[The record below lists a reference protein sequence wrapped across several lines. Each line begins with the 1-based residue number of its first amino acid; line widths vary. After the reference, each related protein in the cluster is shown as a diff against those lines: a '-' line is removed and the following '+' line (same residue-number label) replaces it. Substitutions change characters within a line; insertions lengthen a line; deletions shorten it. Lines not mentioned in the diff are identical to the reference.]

1 MADKS
6 PLKATYNG
14 SDTNG
19 LAEFASGDT
28 VAIADGGTGATTAS
42 GARTALGVSPTAGSS
57 SLTTLGTVATG
68 TWEATDVAVAH
79 GGTGA
84 STASEART
92 NLGITD
98 TTPGGSNTEIQY
110 NNSGSFGA
118 SANLTFDG
126 STLLVGTSIAATAD
140 TNTSIGL
147 PGSDVLTLNTG
158 GSERVR
164 ISSVGSIELN
174 NPGDATRGIH
184 FSGNQN
190 GLITTNES
198 FYFNIDSDNGQTDRI
213 FRFGK
218 DAATTSGTAIM
229 DISEGGYVGIGN
241 TAMSTYANAAVGLVI
256 GDTSDAT
263 SEITIATSTS
273 GTGELNFTDTADTT
287 NQFSISATHGTGMKM
302 DYQTALFLSQTG
314 TDYFK
319 FESTGLLRIWD
330 DANANM
336 STGIT
341 INQKTND
348 DQIFAL
354 KSSDVT
360 HGMTDVAE
368 TDTYAALTKRHAD
381 YGGLDLHVY
390 TESISQAFMLHAVA
404 GSEDTNDTTTSAS
417 TCHIMGKKA
426 NGTNVTAVGS
436 TANIFSIANDTT
448 TRVIIKGDG
457 TVHASDTS
465 WATSLDDMP
474 DALAGRAYTTEMA
487 RRQGA
492 GLLGGMEV
500 DAPELVQRMEDAGI
514 VTHAEKEGEGHIPGH
529 RFLNVQKGI
538 KFSWDM
544 GFQNFKWMYEM
555 AKVLSDD
562 QRAALPEDMQSAF
575 AALEAN
581 ESQFIQ
587 EKN

>member
-1 MADKS
+1 
-6 PLKATYNG
+6 
-14 SDTNG
+14 
-19 LAEFASGDT
+19 
-28 VAIADGGTGATTAS
+28 
-42 GARTALGVSPTAGSS
+42 
-57 SLTTLGTVATG
+57 
-68 TWEATDVAVAH
+68 
-79 GGTGA
+79 
-84 STASEART
+84 
-92 NLGITD
+92 
-98 TTPGGSNTEIQY
+98 
-110 NNSGSFGA
+110 
-118 SANLTFDG
+118 
-126 STLLVGTSIAATAD
+126 
-140 TNTSIGL
+140 
-147 PGSDVLTLNTG
+147 
-158 GSERVR
+158 
-164 ISSVGSIELN
+164 
-174 NPGDATRGIH
+174 
-184 FSGNQN
+184 
-190 GLITTNES
+190 
-198 FYFNIDSDNGQTDRI
+198 
-213 FRFGK
+213 
-218 DAATTSGTAIM
+218 M

-417 TCHIMGKKA
+417 PCHIMGKKA
-426 NGTNVTAVGS
+426 NGTHVTAVGS

-448 TRVIIKGDG
+448 TRVVIKGDG
-457 TVHASDTS
+457 TVPASDTS
-465 WATSLDDMP
+465 WATDLASDDMP
-474 DALAGRAYTTEMA
+474 DALAGRAYRTEMA
-487 RRQGA
+487 NRHSD
-492 GLLGGMEV
+492 GLIAGMEIH
-500 DAPELVQRMEDAGI
+500 APELVARMEEKGI
-514 VTHAEKEGEGHIPGH
+514 ITHAEKEGEGDIPGH
-529 RFLNVQKGI
+529 RFLNVQQGI

-555 AKVLSDD
+555 SRVLSDE
-562 QRAALPEDMQSAF
+562 QRAALPDDMQSAF

-581 ESQFIQ
+581 ESQFLQ